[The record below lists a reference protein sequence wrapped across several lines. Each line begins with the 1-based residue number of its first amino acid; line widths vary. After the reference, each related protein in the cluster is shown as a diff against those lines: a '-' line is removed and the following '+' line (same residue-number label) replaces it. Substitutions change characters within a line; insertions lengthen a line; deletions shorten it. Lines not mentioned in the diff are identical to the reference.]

1 MVQELFQRTLKLNLK
16 NMGITVK
23 RLSGASRYDTNIA
36 ILREADVDED
46 EILLC
51 SGNGFADSLSA
62 SAAGKPILL
71 VDKAITATQS
81 NLLDDLQ
88 FDELKIYIIGGTGAV
103 NNSVEKESAQ
113 YGVVK
118 RLAGKT
124 RYDTS
129 KAVADEFS
137 GMRVRLLY

>member
-1 MVQELFQRTLKLNLK
+1 MILISQFYGKLTLTRMKFCCALVMDLR
-16 NMGITVK
+16 IVYLH
-23 RLSGASRYDTNIA
+23 RLQANRS
-36 ILREADVDED
+36 
-46 EILLC
+46 
-51 SGNGFADSLSA
+51 
-62 SAAGKPILL
+62 LL
-71 VDKAITATQS
+71 VDKEITATQS

-88 FDELKIYIIGGTGAV
+88 FDELKIYIVGGTGAV

-129 KAVADEFS
+129 KAVADEFFGNTS
-137 GMRVRLLY
+137 KAVDISIWTEFS